1 MDTYTIKEVSEMFH
15 LPSSTLRYYEDLG
28 ILTNVERSKSGQ
40 RRILYRSRGRRVSAS
55 VYGALG

>member
-28 ILTNVERSKSGQ
+28 ILTNVGRSKSGSVS
-40 RRILYRSRGRRVSAS
+40 IYRDISTV
-55 VYGALG
+55 

>member
-28 ILTNVERSKSGQ
+28 ILTNVGRSKSG
-40 RRILYRSRGRRVSAS
+40 RVSI
-55 VYGALG
+55 YGDISTV

>member
-40 RRILYRSRGRRVSAS
+40 R
-55 VYGALG
+55 VYIPGTYQPSEDHLLL

>member
-28 ILTNVERSKSGQ
+28 ILTNVAANP
-40 RRILYRSRGRRVSAS
+40 AS
-55 VYGALG
+55 VSIYRDISTV

>member
-28 ILTNVERSKSGQ
+28 ILTNVGRSKSGQ
-40 RRILYRSRGRRVSAS
+40 R
-55 VYGALG
+55 VYIR